1 MPSLVTTKFR
11 IHNAKQFREMFDEA
25 ALYGGA
31 TASTALSTN
40 MYLFIGKSDAWSGS
54 YTTDGG
60 TAYSNS
66 DTSIPDPNNSNA
78 PSSDTTANTSYTHW
92 KDMIAAKKVASSDVS
107 HVITRNNW
115 TSGRYYAMY
124 DDSETFSDLIS
135 SRASQ
140 DVYTGSA
147 NATAT
152 LYPMYVM
159 NTNYG
164 VYKCLFNDKIEN
176 GRPTPSTIEPTATT
190 TTAGAPAALA
200 DGYVWK
206 YMYTITA
213 AEALKFVTT
222 GYIPVKQIRDANSYG
237 EGGNAGGMTSGTGAK
252 DDGSDQ
258 ATIERNALNGALDV
272 FVISDDGGAYHFENN
287 ITLDNATTT
296 TSVILGAAGSGMQ
309 SNDKYNNSS
318 VYFTFSGT
326 SYVRKVTDSVYNSPS
341 SGKMTL
347 TVTPTLGS
355 ISLSGTVTANIAP
368 YARIDGD
375 GHGHELQLTAN
386 SGAAN
391 SVGGVTVVAT
401 GNSYTTATLS
411 VEQQGTSAGAGAE
424 ITPIIGPYGGHG
436 YDAPAELGGYF
447 IMVNS
452 KLTQDESGAF
462 TTTNDFR
469 KIGLLKDPNTNNTY
483 ERYTAATATQAKTF
497 TYASNNA
504 VISGDI
510 TITQSAAGND
520 GTDAVVTSASAYVVD
535 VNATASTMRVIDV
548 ESGSSD
554 TNGYDSKPG
563 SFQAGGVQCQG
574 PAGLTF
580 NLTSVANGSMRIG
593 SGEMIY
599 VENRAPVARAADQ
612 TEDIKLII
620 EF

>member
-31 TASTALSTN
+31 TASAALSTN

-60 TAYSNS
+60 TAYTNS
-66 DTSIPDPNNSNA
+66 DTSVPDPNNSNA

-124 DDSETFSDLIS
+124 DDTETFSDLIS

-164 VYKCLFNDKIEN
+164 VYKCLFNDKTEG
-176 GRPTPSTIEPTATT
+176 GRPTPSTIEPTHTT

-206 YMYTITA
+206 YMYTISA

-222 GYIPVKQIRDANSYG
+222 GYIPVKQIRDANAYG
-237 EGGNAGGMTSGTGAK
+237 EGASTGGMAASGAK

-258 ATIERNALNGALDV
+258 VTIERNALNGALDM
-272 FVISDDGGAYHFENN
+272 FVISNDGANYHFENN
-287 ITLDNATTT
+287 IAIYNTGSTT
-296 TSVILGAAGSGMQ
+296 TSLILTSPGLTV
-309 SNDKYNNSS
+309 NDRYNNSS

-326 SYVRKVTDSVYNSPS
+326 SYVRKVTDSAWD
-341 SGKMTL
+341 SGTSRMTL
-347 TVTPTLGS
+347 TVTPTMG
-355 ISLSGTVTANIAP
+355 SLSLTGSLTANIAP
-368 YARIDGD
+368 HARIDGD
-375 GHGHELQLTAN
+375 GHGHAIQLTAN
-386 SGAAN
+386 ASAAN
-391 SVGGVTVVAT
+391 SIGGVTVVAT
-401 GNSYTTATLS
+401 GNSYTTAALT
-411 VEQQGTSAGAGAE
+411 VEQQGTAAGAGGVV
-424 ITPIIGPYGGHG
+424 TPIIGPYGGHG

-447 IMVNS
+447 VMVNS
-452 KLTQDESGAF
+452 KLTQDESGSF

-469 KIGLLKDPNTNNTY
+469 KIGLLKDPNNNNSYIRT
-483 ERYTAATATQAKTF
+483 TAATATQAKTF
-497 TYASNNA
+497 TYTSNS
-504 VISGDI
+504 VPISGDI
-510 TITQSAAGND
+510 TISQTAAG
-520 GTDAVVTSASAYVVD
+520 GASAYVVD

-548 ESGSSD
+548 TNGSSD
-554 TNGYDSKPG
+554 TAGYDSKPG
-563 SFQAGGVQCQG
+563 SWQTSTVAQMSGGG
-574 PAGLTF
+574 TF
-580 NLTSVANGSMRIG
+580 TLSAVANGAMRIG
-593 SGEMIY
+593 SGDIIY

>member
-31 TASTALSTN
+31 TASAALSTN

-60 TAYSNS
+60 TAYTNS
-66 DTSIPDPNNSNA
+66 DTSVPDPNNSNA

-124 DDSETFSDLIS
+124 DDTETFSDLIS

-140 DVYTGSA
+140 DVYSGTA

-164 VYKCLFNDKIEN
+164 VYKCLFNDKTEG
-176 GRPTPSTIEPTATT
+176 GRPTPSTIEPTHTT

-206 YMYTITA
+206 YMYTISA

-222 GYIPVKQIRDANSYG
+222 GYIPVKQIRDANAYG
-237 EGGNAGGMTSGTGAK
+237 EGASTGGMAASGAK

-258 ATIERNALNGALDV
+258 VTIERNALNGALDV
-272 FVISDDGGAYHFENN
+272 FVISNDGANYHFENN

-309 SNDKYNNSS
+309 ANDKYNNSS

-341 SGKMTL
+341 AGKMTL

-355 ISLSGTVTANIAP
+355 LSLSGTITANIAP

-375 GHGHELQLTAN
+375 GHGHAIQLTAN
-386 SGAAN
+386 ASAAN

-401 GNSYTTATLS
+401 GNSYTSATLT
-411 VEQQGTSAGAGAE
+411 VEQQGSAAGAGAVV
-424 ITPIIGPYGGHG
+424 TPIIGPYGGHG
-436 YDAPAELGGYF
+436 YDAAAELGGYF
-447 IMVNS
+447 VMVNS

-469 KIGLLKDPNTNNTY
+469 KIGLLKDPNNDNSYIRT
-483 ERYTAATATQAKTF
+483 TAATATQTKTF
-497 TYASNNA
+497 TYASNSA

-510 TITQSAAGND
+510 TISQTAAG
-520 GTDAVVTSASAYVVD
+520 GASAYVVD

-548 ESGSSD
+548 TNGSSD
-554 TNGYDSKPG
+554 TAGYDSKPG
-563 SFQAGGVQCQG
+563 SWQTSTVAQFSGG
-574 PAGLTF
+574 TF
-580 NLTSVANGSMRIG
+580 TLSAVANGAMRIG
-593 SGEMIY
+593 SGDIIY

>member
-31 TASTALSTN
+31 TASAALSTN
-40 MYLFIGKSDAWSGS
+40 MYLFIGKSDAWSGA

-60 TAYSNS
+60 TAYTNS
-66 DTSIPDPNNSNA
+66 DTSVPDPNNSNA

-107 HVITRNNW
+107 HVIGRNNW

-124 DDSETFSDLIS
+124 DDTETFGDLTS
-135 SRASQ
+135 SRAAQ

-206 YMYTITA
+206 YMYTISA

-222 GYIPVKQIRDANSYG
+222 GYIPVKQIRDANAYG
-237 EGGNAGGMTSGTGAK
+237 EGASTGGMAASGAK

-258 ATIERNALNGALDV
+258 VTIERNALNGALDV
-272 FVISDDGGAYHFENN
+272 FVISNDGANYHFENN
-287 ITLDNATTT
+287 IALDEGNTTGT
-296 TSVILGAAGSGMQ
+296 TVVLSAAGSGMG
-309 SNDKYNNSS
+309 SNGKYVDSS
-318 VYFTFSGT
+318 IYFTFAGT
-326 SYVRKVTDSVYNSPS
+326 SYVRRVTAHAIDTPS
-341 SGKMTL
+341 TDKQSL
-347 TVTPTLGS
+347 TVSPTLGA
-355 ISLSGTVTANIAP
+355 ITVTGTVTANIAP
-368 YARIDGD
+368 HARIDGD
-375 GHGHELQLTAN
+375 GHGHAIQLTAN

-391 SVGGVTVVAT
+391 SVGGVTVIAT
-401 GNSYTTATLS
+401 GNNYTTATLT
-411 VEQQGTSAGAGAE
+411 VLQQGTAAGAGAVV
-424 ITPIIGPYGGHG
+424 TPIIGPYGGHG

-447 IMVNS
+447 VMVNS
-452 KLTQDESGAF
+452 KLTQDESGSF

-469 KIGLLKDPNTNNTY
+469 KIGLLKDPNNDNSYIRT
-483 ERYTAATATQAKTF
+483 TAATATQTKTF
-497 TYASNNA
+497 TYASNT
-504 VISGDI
+504 VVLGGDVTISQ
-510 TITQSAAGND
+510 TAAG
-520 GTDAVVTSASAYVVD
+520 GASAYIVD
-535 VNATASTMRVIDV
+535 VNATASTMRVLDV
-548 ESGSSD
+548 TNGSSD
-554 TNGYDSKPG
+554 TAGYDTKPG
-563 SFQAGGVQCQG
+563 SWQTSTVAQIGGG
-574 PAGLTF
+574 GTF
-580 NLTSVANGSMRIG
+580 TLSAVANGAMRIG
-593 SGEMIY
+593 SGEIIY

>member
-31 TASTALSTN
+31 TATAALSTN
-40 MYLFIGKSDAWSGS
+40 IYLFIGKSDAWSGA

-60 TAYSNS
+60 TAYTNS

-115 TSGRYYAMY
+115 ASGRYYAMY
-124 DDSETFSDLIS
+124 NETETFSDLIS
-135 SRASQ
+135 SRAAQ

-164 VYKCLFNDKIEN
+164 VYKCLFNDKTEG

-206 YMYTITA
+206 YMYTISA

-222 GYIPVKQIRDANSYG
+222 GYIPVKQIRDANAYG
-237 EGGNAGGMTSGTGAK
+237 EGASTGGMAAAGAK

-258 ATIERNALNGALDV
+258 VTIERNALNGALDV
-272 FVISDDGGAYHFENN
+272 YVISNDGANYHFENN
-287 ITLDNATTT
+287 IAIYNSGSTT
-296 TSVILGAAGSGMQ
+296 TSLILTSPGLTA
-309 SNDKYNNSS
+309 NDRYNNCS

-326 SYVRKVTDSVYNSPS
+326 SYVRKVTDSVWDSGNSR
-341 SGKMTL
+341 MTL

-355 ISLSGTVTANIAP
+355 ITLSGSLTANIAP
-368 YARIDGD
+368 HARIDGD
-375 GHGHELQLTAN
+375 GHGHSIQLTAN
-386 SGAAN
+386 ATAAN
-391 SVGGVTVVAT
+391 SVGGVTVIAT
-401 GNSYTTATLS
+401 GNSYTTATLT
-411 VEQQGTSAGAGAE
+411 VEQQGTAAGAGGAV
-424 ITPIIGPYGGHG
+424 TPIIGPYGGHG
-436 YDAPAELGGYF
+436 YDAAAELGGF
-447 IMVNS
+447 FVMVNS

-469 KIGLLKDPNTNNTY
+469 KI
-483 ERYTAATATQAKTF
+483 
-497 TYASNNA
+497 
-504 VISGDI
+504 
-510 TITQSAAGND
+510 
-520 GTDAVVTSASAYVVD
+520 
-535 VNATASTMRVIDV
+535 
-548 ESGSSD
+548 
-554 TNGYDSKPG
+554 
-563 SFQAGGVQCQG
+563 
-574 PAGLTF
+574 
-580 NLTSVANGSMRIG
+580 
-593 SGEMIY
+593 
-599 VENRAPVARAADQ
+599 
-612 TEDIKLII
+612 
-620 EF
+620 

>member
-31 TASTALSTN
+31 TASAALSTN
-40 MYLFIGKSDAWSGS
+40 IYLFIGKSDAWSGS

-60 TAYSNS
+60 TAYTNS
-66 DTSIPDPNNSNA
+66 DTSVPDPNNSNA

-124 DDSETFSDLIS
+124 DDTETFSDLIS

-140 DVYTGSA
+140 DVYSGTA

-176 GRPTPSTIEPTATT
+176 GRPTPSTIEPTHTT

-206 YMYTITA
+206 YMYTISA

-222 GYIPVKQIRDANSYG
+222 GYIPVKQIRDANAYG
-237 EGGNAGGMTSGTGAK
+237 EGASTGGMAASGAK

-258 ATIERNALNGALDV
+258 VTIERNALNGALDM
-272 FVISDDGGAYHFENN
+272 FVISNDGANYHFENN
-287 ITLDNATTT
+287 IAIYNTGSTT
-296 TSVILGAAGSGMQ
+296 TSLILTSPGLTV
-309 SNDKYNNSS
+309 NDRYNNSS

-326 SYVRKVTDSVYNSPS
+326 SYVRKVTDSAWD
-341 SGKMTL
+341 SGTSRMTL
-347 TVTPTLGS
+347 TVTPTMG
-355 ISLSGTVTANIAP
+355 SLSLTGSLTANIAP
-368 YARIDGD
+368 HARIDGD
-375 GHGHELQLTAN
+375 GHGHAIQLTAN
-386 SGAAN
+386 ASAAN
-391 SVGGVTVVAT
+391 SIGGVTVVAT
-401 GNSYTTATLS
+401 GNSYTTAALT
-411 VEQQGTSAGAGAE
+411 VEQQGTAAGAGGVV
-424 ITPIIGPYGGHG
+424 TPIIGPYGGHG

-447 IMVNS
+447 VMVNS
-452 KLTQDESGAF
+452 KLTQDESGSF

-469 KIGLLKDPNTNNTY
+469 KIGLLKDPNNNNSYIRT
-483 ERYTAATATQAKTF
+483 TAATATQAKTF
-497 TYASNNA
+497 TYTSNS
-504 VISGDI
+504 VPISGDI
-510 TITQSAAGND
+510 TISQTAAG
-520 GTDAVVTSASAYVVD
+520 GASAYVVD

-548 ESGSSD
+548 TNGSSD
-554 TNGYDSKPG
+554 TVGYDSKPG
-563 SFQAGGVQCQG
+563 SWQTSTVAQMGGG
-574 PAGLTF
+574 GTF
-580 NLTSVANGSMRIG
+580 TLSAVANGAMRIG
-593 SGEMIY
+593 SGDIIY

-612 TEDIKLII
+612 SEDIKLII